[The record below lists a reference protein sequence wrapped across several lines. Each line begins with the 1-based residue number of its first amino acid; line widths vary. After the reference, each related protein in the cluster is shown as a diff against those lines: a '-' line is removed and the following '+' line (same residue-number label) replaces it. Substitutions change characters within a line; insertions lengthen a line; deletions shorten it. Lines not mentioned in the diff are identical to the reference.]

1 MEKIAFIEINN
12 YLAKLI
18 IAETKTNAHFNLI
31 TRRLVPIE
39 ADYIGFTIENKFVLG
54 YGLDDDQNY
63 RNLNYIGYIE
73 E

>member
-39 ADYIGFTIENKFVLG
+39 LG
-54 YGLDDDQNY
+54 RDFEKDHFFKRPQ
-63 RNLNYIGYIE
+63 IE
-73 E
+73 EAIEVLKQFNALSIASC